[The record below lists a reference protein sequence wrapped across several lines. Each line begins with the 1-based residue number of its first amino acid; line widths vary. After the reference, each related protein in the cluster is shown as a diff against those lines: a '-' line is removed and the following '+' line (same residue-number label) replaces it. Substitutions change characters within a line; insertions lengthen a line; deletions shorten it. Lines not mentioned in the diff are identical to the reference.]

1 MLSIYENKLHFHS
14 KTLGNIL
21 SENFSAFWT
30 GDCEGSLPIIILVFR
45 SLSLTTQWFGSSV
58 PKRVNTEKICRVW
71 VQ

>member
-1 MLSIYENKLHFHS
+1 MLSIYENNLHFHS